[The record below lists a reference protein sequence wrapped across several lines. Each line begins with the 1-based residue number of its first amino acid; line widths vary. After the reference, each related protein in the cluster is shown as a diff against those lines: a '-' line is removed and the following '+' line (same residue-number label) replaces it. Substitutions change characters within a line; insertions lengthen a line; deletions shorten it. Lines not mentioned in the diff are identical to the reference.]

1 MLAIAIIVFRE
12 VLEASLIVGIVLA
25 ASVGIP
31 RRGRWVASGI
41 AAGVLG
47 AALVAGFAASIAGAF
62 EGNGQ
67 ELLNATILLLAVG
80 MLGFHNI
87 WMARHARE
95 MAANAGSVGRQVA
108 AGVRPLAALAMITGA
123 AVLREGS
130 ETVLF
135 VFGIL
140 AGTHEGFPALL
151 AGGLLGLAGGMASGA
166 AIYFGL
172 LRIPLHRL
180 FVVTSWMVLLLAAGL
195 AAQAAAFLV
204 QADLLPPLG
213 NQVWNTSWLLSEN
226 SIPGRVLHTLIG
238 YVARPE
244 GVQVIAFVATMVA
257 IGLPMRLIGRPRRT
271 TVATVAL
278 LAAGILGLPHH
289 ARADLQVRMPTVDY
303 RELEFEH
310 NGLLTFGPHRSGFDH
325 AQSYTNSI
333 GYGVLPWWKVEL
345 EGEMEA
351 GAGQPLTWT
360 ANTME
365 NTFQL
370 TEPGEYAFNLGVFAE
385 YSQSTARGVA
395 NGVTAGPIVQK
406 ELNDVFGIDTLHTL
420 NVFLTHDVGHDS
432 RQATGLDLAWQSI
445 LEWRALLSPGFE
457 YYGTIDDLAHAG
469 PYNRQQHLIGPVLT
483 GRYTF
488 APYGD
493 ITYQV
498 GYLFGLTSASPRGA
512 VRWQVEYELAF

>member
-31 RRGRWVASGI
+31 RRGRWVAGGI
-41 AAGVLG
+41 AGGVLG
-47 AALVAGFAASIAGAF
+47 AALVAGFAASIADAF
-62 EGNGQ
+62 QGNGQ
-67 ELLNATILLLAVG
+67 ELLDATVLCLAVC
-80 MLGFHNI
+80 MLGWHNL

-95 MAANAGSVGRQVA
+95 LAANAGSVGRDVA
-108 AGVRPLAALAMITGA
+108 AGTRPLAALALITGA

-151 AGGLLGLAGGMASGA
+151 AGGLLGLAGGVASGA
-166 AIYFGL
+166 TIYFGL

-180 FVVTSWMVLLLAAGL
+180 FVVTSWLVLLLAAGL

-204 QADLLPPLG
+204 QANLLPALG

-244 GVQVIAFVATMVA
+244 GIQVIAFLATLLA
-257 IGLPMRLIGRPRRT
+257 IGIPMRLIGRPRRS
-271 TVATVAL
+271 TVAAAAL
-278 LAAGILGLPHH
+278 LAAGLLGLPQN
-289 ARADLQVRMPTVDY
+289 ARAELQVRMPTVDY

-310 NGLLTFGPHRSGFDH
+310 NGLLTFGAKGSGFDH

-333 GYGVLPWWKVEL
+333 GYGVLPWWGIEL
-345 EGEMEA
+345 EGEMA
-351 GAGQPLTWT
+351 SGAGQPLTWT
-360 ANTME
+360 ATTME

-370 TEPGEYAFNLGVFAE
+370 TQPGEYALNLGFFAE
-385 YSQSTARGVA
+385 YSQATGRSVP
-395 NGVTAGPIVQK
+395 NSITAGPIVQK
-406 ELNDVFGIDTLHTL
+406 ELNDVFGVDTLHTL
-420 NVFLTHDVGHDS
+420 NVFLSHGVGQGAG
-432 RQATGLDLAWQSI
+432 RATGLDLAWQSVV
-445 LEWRALLSPGFE
+445 EWRALLSPGFE
-457 YYGTIDDLAHAG
+457 YYGTIGDLAHPG
-469 PYNRQQHLIGPVLT
+469 PYNRQQHLVGPVLT
-483 GRYTF
+483 GQYSF
-488 APYGD
+488 APYGNLK
-493 ITYQV
+493 YQV
-498 GYLFGLTSASPRGA
+498 GYMFGLTSASPRGA
-512 VRWQVEYELAF
+512 VRWRLEYELVF